1 MVAKSAKQMQSNG
14 YRLNV
19 GETSKY
25 LVFESEEDWKKLY
38 FLQRVS
44 FDLINFCKMKEK
56 KQDEIYVS
64 MSALET
70 FLENFPIIKIKV
82 GGDNVDDNNVEGA
95 FEIAFSTINNFFHT
109 IHFSHHSEFDFFL

>member
-19 GETSKY
+19 GENSKY

-56 KQDEIYVS
+56 NQDEIYVS
-64 MSALET
+64 MSV
-70 FLENFPIIKIKV
+70 LENFWKI
-82 GGDNVDDNNVEGA
+82 
-95 FEIAFSTINNFFHT
+95 S
-109 IHFSHHSEFDFFL
+109 LL